1 MYGRTA
7 WAVAAA
13 LPMVF
18 VFAPAVAQVQAPANA
33 QGKPPATLPP
43 VVVTGNPLGSEL
55 FDLVQPVSV
64 LGGQDLFQLRRSTL
78 GETLN
83 GLPGV
88 ASTYFGPN
96 ASRPVI
102 RGLDGDRI
110 RILQNGTGVLDA
122 SSLSFDHAVAVDPL
136 VIERAEVVRGPAA
149 LLYGGN
155 AVGGVVNVI
164 DNRIPQSPV
173 KGFIGR
179 GEARAGGADR
189 ETAGS
194 LVLETGDGRL
204 ALHADGYVRDTDD
217 LKIKGAN
224 ISPRLQQADP
234 ARAVTF
240 GTLPNSAARAKG
252 GALGASMTWDRG
264 YAGVSYANTDTRYG
278 AVAEPNVVI
287 DLQSSRLDF
296 AGELRGIGSFI
307 TGAKFKFGRT
317 HYEHR
322 EIDLGV
328 VGTTFR
334 SQGYDSRVELTHA
347 KLGPLQGAFGAQFGD
362 LDFSAQGAEAFI
374 PSTNTRNRAVFLF
387 EEAKFG
393 QLTFSFGARHERTGV
408 RSDGGGPAD
417 PATGNPRFDPAQQRD
432 FSANSGSLGALWRFT
447 PQLALAV
454 NGTRTERA
462 PTFYELFANGPHIA
476 TSAYEVGNTAFAK
489 EKSTGVDVALRWKS
503 AKHSASV
510 SVFQNRFQSFL
521 TLFDAG
527 NRRGADGELNPEDLD
542 GDNVADGSGEEILRE
557 LQYRAVRARFRGL
570 EAEGKF
576 RVLERG
582 ASTLDVN
589 LKFDTVRAD
598 DQSTG
603 QPLPRIAP
611 WRFGVGLDYRY
622 NAFGAR
628 LDVTRVAGQ
637 NRVAAGELP
646 TDGHTMLNAGVSYR
660 IKTPG
665 LHAGNLELFARGVNL
680 LDQDARNHVSFL
692 KDVAPLGNRSG
703 QVGARLQF

>member
-1 MYGRTA
+1 MYSKTA
-7 WAVAAA
+7 RAVAAA
-13 LPMVF
+13 MASA
-18 VFAPAVAQVQAPANA
+18 FAQAPAYA
-33 QGKPPATLPP
+33 QSKPPVVLPP

-55 FDLVQPVSV
+55 FELVQPVSV

-88 ASTYFGPN
+88 NSTHFGPN

-102 RGLDGDRI
+102 RGLDSDRI

-136 VIERAEVVRGPAA
+136 VVERAEVVRGPAA

-164 DNRIPQSPV
+164 DNRIPQSAV
-173 KGFIGR
+173 KGFTGR
-179 GEARAGGADR
+179 GEARLGGAER
-189 ETAGS
+189 ETAGAV
-194 LVLETGDGRL
+194 VLETGNGRVV
-204 ALHADGYVRDTDD
+204 LHADAYTRDTDD
-217 LKIKGAN
+217 LRIKGAN
-224 ISPRLQQADP
+224 ISPRLQQMDL

-240 GTLPNSAARAKG
+240 GTLPNSAAQARG

-264 YAGVSYANTDTRYG
+264 YAGLSYANTDTQYG
-278 AVAEPNVVI
+278 TVAEPNVVI
-287 DLQSSRLDF
+287 DMKSNRLDF
-296 AGELRGIGSFI
+296 AGELRDIGRFI

-317 HYEHR
+317 DYEHR

-328 VGTTFR
+328 TGTMFR

-347 KLGPLQGAFGAQFGD
+347 KLGPLQGAFGAQLGD
-362 LDFSAQGAEAFI
+362 VDFSAQGAEAFI

-387 EEAKFG
+387 EEARFERLG
-393 QLTFSFGARHERTGV
+393 RLTFSFGARHERTGV
-408 RSDGGGPAD
+408 RSDGGGPVD

-447 PQLALAV
+447 PGLALAV

-462 PTFYELFANGPHIA
+462 PTSYELFANGPHVA
-476 TSAYEVGNTAFAK
+476 TAAYEVGNVAFGK

-503 AKHSASV
+503 AKHSASI
-510 SVFQNRFQSFL
+510 SVFQNRFQNFL

-527 NRRGADGELNPEDLD
+527 NRRGVDGELNPADLD
-542 GDNVADGSGEEILRE
+542 GDGVADGSGEEILRE
-557 LQYRAVRARFRGL
+557 LQYRAVPARFRGL

-576 RVLERG
+576 RAFEQG
-582 ASTLDVN
+582 ASTLDVQ
-589 LKFDTVRAD
+589 LKFDSVRAQD
-598 DQSTG
+598 SSTG

-611 WRFGVGLDYRY
+611 WRFGVGLDYRR

-628 LDVTRVAGQ
+628 VDVLHVAAQGRVA
-637 NRVAAGELP
+637 VGELP
-646 TDGHTMLNAGVSYR
+646 TDGHTLLNAGVSYR
-660 IKTPG
+660 WKTPG

-680 LDQDARNHVSFL
+680 LNEDARNHVSFL
-692 KDVAPLGNRSG
+692 KDIAPLGKRSA

>member
-1 MYGRTA
+1 MYGKIA
-7 WAVAAA
+7 WAVMAA
-13 LPMVF
+13 L
-18 VFAPAVAQVQAPANA
+18 ASASTTALAQTQA

-64 LGGQDLFQLRRSTL
+64 LGGQELFLQRRSTL
-78 GETLN
+78 GETLD

-88 ASTYFGPN
+88 ASTNFGPN

-102 RGLDGDRI
+102 RGLDSDRI
-110 RILQNGTGVLDA
+110 RILQNGAGVLDA

-173 KGFIGR
+173 QGFTGR
-179 GEARAGGADR
+179 GEARAGGAER

-194 LVLETGDGRL
+194 VVLEKGDGRV
-204 ALHADGYVRDTDD
+204 ALHADAYTRDTDD
-217 LKIKGAN
+217 LRIKGPN

-264 YAGVSYANTDTRYG
+264 YAGVSYAGTDTYYG
-278 AVAEPNVVI
+278 TVAEPNVVI
-287 DLQSSRLDF
+287 DMQSSRLDF
-296 AGELRGIGSFI
+296 AGELRDIGSFI

-322 EIDLGV
+322 EVDLGI

-334 SQGYDSRVELTHA
+334 STGYDSRVELTHA
-347 KLGPLQGAFGAQFGD
+347 KLGPLHGAIGAQFGD
-362 LDFSAQGAEAFI
+362 VDFSAQGAEAFI
-374 PSTNTRNRAVFLF
+374 PSTNTRNRAMFLF
-387 EEAKFG
+387 EDAKFG
-393 QLTFSFGARHERTGV
+393 QLTLSFGARHERTGV

-432 FSANSGSLGALWRFT
+432 FNANSGSLGALWRFT
-447 PQLALAV
+447 PDVALAV

-462 PTFYELFANGPHIA
+462 PTFYELFANGPHVA
-476 TSAYEVGNTAFAK
+476 TNAYEVGNAAFGK
-489 EKSTGVDVALRWKS
+489 EKSTGVDVALRWKT

-510 SVFQNRFQSFL
+510 GVFQNRFQNFL
-521 TLFDAG
+521 TLFNAG
-527 NRRGADGELNPEDLD
+527 NQRGADGELNPVDAD
-542 GDNVADGSGEEILRE
+542 GDGRADGSGEEILRE
-557 LQYRAVRARFRGL
+557 LQYRAVPARFRGL

-576 RVLERG
+576 RVLEQG
-582 ASTLDVN
+582 ASMLDVN
-589 LKFDTVRAD
+589 LKFDSVRAD
-598 DQSTG
+598 DLSTG

-611 WRFGVGLDYRY
+611 WRFGVGLDYRR

-628 LDVTRVAGQ
+628 LDITRVAAQ
-637 NRVAAGELP
+637 NRVATGELP
-646 TDGHTMLNAGVSYR
+646 TDGHTMLNAGMSYR
-660 IKTPG
+660 VKMPG
-665 LHAGNLELFARGVNL
+665 LQASNLELFARGVNL
-680 LDQDARNHVSFL
+680 LNQDARNHVSFL
-692 KDVAPLGNRSG
+692 KDIAPLGKRSA